1 MKKNYL
7 LPHRYMKIGLF
18 MLVPFF
24 IMACIDF
31 LGMASSIEI
40 SFPYIYND
48 LLTSRHWF
56 GIANGEDVF
65 MEIWMLGVFSSLIFI
80 ALSKEKVEDEMIMQI
95 RLQSMLFSLR
105 CTAVIFIFETIFF
118 FGFAYVYCLGALF
131 YIFLIVSVL
140 KFRYVLHK
148 LNKIEK

>member
-18 MLVPFF
+18 MLVPFI

-31 LGMASSIEI
+31 LGMAPSIEI

-48 LLTSRHWF
+48 LFTSNSWF
-56 GIANGEDVF
+56 SIANGEDVF

-80 ALSKEKVEDEMIMQI
+80 ALSKEKVED
-95 RLQSMLFSLR
+95 
-105 CTAVIFIFETIFF
+105 
-118 FGFAYVYCLGALF
+118 
-131 YIFLIVSVL
+131 
-140 KFRYVLHK
+140 
-148 LNKIEK
+148 